1 MSIETYGAFILAAAI
16 VLVIPGPT
24 IILVISHSASKGRRA
39 VLPLVAGV
47 TLGDFT
53 AMTLSLLGLGAILSA
68 SADLFSILK
77 WIGAIYII
85 YLGVKLWR
93 STGPPPAMRRA
104 AITTTHRRLFTHAYI
119 VTSLNPKSIVFFVA
133 FLPQFINHT
142 APIAYQLILLG
153 LTFLI
158 LAAVNAAL
166 YGLFA
171 GHLGDVLQ
179 NPDAQRWFNRCG
191 GSALIGTGI
200 FTAAFE
206 RSS

>member
-1 MSIETYGAFILAAAI
+1 MEVYGAFFLAATV
-16 VLVIPGPT
+16 VLIIPGPT

-53 AMTLSLLGLGAILSA
+53 AMALSLLGLGAILSA
-68 SADLFSILK
+68 SATLFSILK
-77 WIGAIYII
+77 WIGAIYLI
-85 YLGVKLWR
+85 YLGIKLWR
-93 STGPPPAMRRA
+93 TAPNLSSMRTTA
-104 AITTTHRRLFTHAYI
+104 TTTSNRRLFTHAYV

-133 FLPQFINHT
+133 FLPQFIDQS
-142 APIAYQLILLG
+142 APIGFQLILLG
-153 LTFLI
+153 LTFLV

-171 GHLGDVLQ
+171 GQLRDVL
-179 NPDAQRWFNRCG
+179 NNVNAFRWFNRFG
-191 GSALIGTGI
+191 GSALIGAGI
-200 FTAAFE
+200 FTAAFQ